1 MFKIESYEVL
11 PSQVGKGLTVGDVVI
26 GCGRITSI
34 ELPAKNTNLKQIA
47 EADGL
52 SLGYKP
58 IAPSALTPNAQFS
71 IEYNTFDLANAN
83 NYVLFI
89 SKDDKIELVKN
100 TSQITEMFD
109 LTGEDAELLD
119 KYIGNL
125 ANTRNLSMLK
135 TTDLDG
141 EEFMFFVNKIDET
154 MMDYYFSNNREAS
167 IQTYA
172 GMMRSP
178 ELMAEIESHN
188 FIKMFL
194 IGLVKA
200 CQDRYNTIHR
210 DKVLCKL
217 AKELCEIRYWDDG
230 VLLSPSIKDIEDF
243 MNEMKNQILV
253 R

>member
-11 PSQVGKGLTVGDVVI
+11 PSQVGKGLSVGDVTI

-34 ELPAKNTNLKQIA
+34 ELPKNATLKQVA

-58 IAPSALTPNAQFS
+58 ATPSTLVQNAQPV
-71 IEYNTFDLANAN
+71 IAYNTENLSNAN

-89 SKDDKIELVKN
+89 EKGDDVTMVTN
-100 TSQITEMFD
+100 TSQITEIFD
-109 LTGEDAELLD
+109 LTEEDAELLD

-125 ANTRNLSMLK
+125 ASTRNLSMVK
-135 TTDLDG
+135 TEDLDG
-141 EEFMFFVNKIDET
+141 NEFMFFVNKIDET
-154 MMDYYFSNNREAS
+154 MMDYYFSGNKEAAL
-167 IQTYA
+167 QTYA
-172 GMMRSP
+172 GMVRSP

-194 IGLVKA
+194 IGLVKT
-200 CQDRYNTIHR
+200 CQDRYNTVHR

-217 AKELCEIRYWDDG
+217 AKELCSIKYWDDG
-230 VLLSPSIKDIEDF
+230 ALLSPSIKDIEDF